1 MLAHVVANMNEN
13 EDYTVD
19 EKLKTVAPT
28 ETGIAKAEKMLGIAN
43 LYDAEHGVDF
53 SHH

>member
-1 MLAHVVANMNEN
+1 MDEG

-28 ETGIAKAEKMLGIAN
+28 EIGIAKAEKCWA
-43 LYDAEHGVDF
+43 
-53 SHH
+53 